1 MLMHTKVFGR
11 YEGAEEVM
19 SVTPTYTEIN
29 VIGNYAPTAKASVTV
44 VDAGGVPVDSA
55 CVEFKLYNY
64 AEFYTVATK
73 YTSASGICGL
83 TAGKGDMLV
92 WASKDG
98 HFGFARLSFGKQ
110 SELTVKLDKKEGVP
124 PSDGKASSY
133 AIRLSEFRKG
143 TIPFPTAP
151 IRQPATVRNSL
162 PACPLSF
169 STTIHLPYVPSFN
182 HFFSSTHVLLPL
194 KSL

>member
-1 MLMHTKVFGR
+1 MHTKVFGR

-83 TAGKGDMLV
+83 TAGKGIC
-92 WASKDG
+92 WCG
-98 HFGFARLSFGKQ
+98 HRKTDISALPDFLSAN
-110 SELTVKLDKKEGVP
+110 S
-124 PSDGKASSY
+124 
-133 AIRLSEFRKG
+133 
-143 TIPFPTAP
+143 
-151 IRQPATVRNSL
+151 RN
-162 PACPLSF
+162 
-169 STTIHLPYVPSFN
+169 
-182 HFFSSTHVLLPL
+182 
-194 KSL
+194 

>member
-1 MLMHTKVFGR
+1 MDGKWYFLGACEPEPVLNLGWFNAPASRGMLMHTKVFGR

-73 YTSASGICGL
+73 YTSTSGICGL

-110 SELTVKLDKKEGVP
+110 SELTVK
-124 PSDGKASSY
+124 
-133 AIRLSEFRKG
+133 
-143 TIPFPTAP
+143 T
-151 IRQPATVRNSL
+151 
-162 PACPLSF
+162 
-169 STTIHLPYVPSFN
+169 
-182 HFFSSTHVLLPL
+182 
-194 KSL
+194 